1 MLKEPTLEKLREMKL
16 HAMADTWLEH
26 QRDPQ
31 MGSLDF
37 DERLG
42 LLVDAESLSRENRR
56 LARRL
61 REAKLR
67 ITSACVEDIEH
78 RNGRGLTKSVARQL
92 AGCGWIDGH
101 QNLTIVGATGTGKTY
116 VACALAQQACRKG
129 YRTAYRR
136 APRLFQEM
144 RLARADGS
152 YERML
157 SKWMRMD
164 LLVIDDFALTPIDG
178 QERQDLLEILE
189 DRYDMRSTIIA
200 SQLPAETWHEQL
212 GDPTVA
218 DAILDRVLHN
228 AHRVVLQGPSRRKE
242 VSPLQ

>member
-1 MLKEPTLEKLREMKL
+1 MKM

-31 MGSLDF
+31 MNSLDF
-37 DERLG
+37 DERFG
-42 LLVDAESLSRENRR
+42 LLIDAESLARENRR
-56 LARRL
+56 LTRRL
-61 REAKLR
+61 QEARLR
-67 ITSACVEDIEH
+67 ITTACIEDIEH
-78 RNGRGLTKSVARQL
+78 RNGRGLTKSVSRQL
-92 AGCGWIDGH
+92 ASCAWIVAH

-129 YRTAYRR
+129 YRATYRR
-136 APRLFQEM
+136 ATRLFHELM
-144 RLARADGS
+144 LARADGS
-152 YERML
+152 YARLL
-157 SKWMRMD
+157 SHLNRLD
-164 LLVIDDFALTPIDG
+164 LLVIDDFGLASMG
-178 QERQDLLEILE
+178 EQERQDLLEILE

-200 SQLPAETWHEQL
+200 SQLPVENWHEQL

>member
-1 MLKEPTLEKLREMKL
+1 MEKLREMKL

-26 QRDPQ
+26 QRDLQ
-31 MGSLDF
+31 IGSLDF

-56 LARRL
+56 LTRRL
-61 REAKLR
+61 RDAKLR

-92 AGCGWIDGH
+92 ASCGWIDGH
-101 QNLTIVGATGTGKTY
+101 HNLTIVGATGTGKTY

-129 YRTAYRR
+129 YRATYRR

-152 YERML
+152 YERLL

-164 LLVIDDFALTPIDG
+164 LLVIDDFALIPIDG

-200 SQLPAETWHEQL
+200 SQLPTETWHEQL

-228 AHRVVLQGPSRRKE
+228 AHRIVLQGPSRRKE